1 MKPRLAALPAFPAR
15 SCQPHRSGSCCL
27 PGCHIGG
34 EGSLQHS
41 GPRAWWGLCDPRAVL
56 QPLALHR
63 WGTAAARHARAIGV
77 VALEGA
83 LCEGGGLH
91 LSNKI

>member
-1 MKPRLAALPAFPAR
+1 M
-15 SCQPHRSGSCCL
+15 
-27 PGCHIGG
+27 
-34 EGSLQHS
+34 QHS

-63 WGTAAARHARAIGV
+63 SGMGTAAARRAGAIGV

-91 LSNKI
+91 LSDQI